1 MTARGLPHSE
11 ILGSSLVSSSPKL
24 IAACYVLHRLECQG
38 IHLCALI
45 LLLFLRRKES
55 VPPLARR
62 HITRNCTHPLRAGR
76 FSCLAHESSSLC
88 SFQGSRCRLPHAY
101 SLSRSLTIRQTKRE
115 GPNPQS

>member
-55 VPPLARR
+55 VPHLSIR

-88 SFQGSRCRLPHAY
+88 SFQGSKV
-101 SLSRSLTIRQTKRE
+101 STLSRTSVAASIRDPRTERE
-115 GPNPQS
+115 SRRP